1 MVIKFDFFDPYPI
14 LIQLKQ
20 ELTRE
25 QLNEIDDA
33 IQSYIDNVD
42 DQWDANDQLIDTIM
56 SSFPYEW
63 EFLGVDH
70 TIFI

>member
-14 LIQLKQ
+14 LVQVKQ

-25 QLNEIDDA
+25 QLNEIEDA
-33 IQSYIDNVD
+33 IQSYIDHVD
-42 DQWDANDQLIDTIM
+42 NQWDANEQFIDTIM

-63 EFLGVDH
+63 EVLGIDY
-70 TIFI
+70 TFFI

>member
-14 LIQLKQ
+14 LVQVKQ

-25 QLNEIDDA
+25 QLNEIEDA
-33 IQSYIDNVD
+33 IQSYIEENEH
-42 DQWDANDQLIDTIM
+42 WDANEQFIDTIM

-63 EFLGVDH
+63 EVLGIDY
-70 TIFI
+70 TFFI